1 MKLKTWL
8 LITYFIVML
17 LPLLMAYI
25 LFAWIQSYNDDV
37 KVAEHVETLSKIQAV
52 AVNLRTPELYHPK
65 NADRKKLEQLSDN
78 NVVIELYHRDGFLL
92 YSSNTAMKHHD
103 PPLNKETL
111 YSDLFALKQGYQSFV
126 YKEPVFD
133 NSEIVGF
140 FQVRVLRHEWNE
152 AVVNRSA
159 IVIGLFIILFFVLY
173 ALIAFL
179 VNRKVNARLAGLME
193 EMTRFAEGKE
203 VIETETNQDEIGK
216 LKQHFYAM
224 RRQILAAQDAIEKE
238 QREKEY
244 MIATLSHDLK
254 TPLTSIQ
261 AYAEALLAERK
272 LTEKERQEYGEIIV
286 DKAKFMK
293 QMIDDLLTYTL
304 LQSPAYEMELVEVDG
319 MEFFEMLLSGYE
331 QICNEKQI
339 DFKTVCNVDGT
350 FQVNPK
356 QMIRVVDNLMSN
368 AIHHT
373 EPEMRIWLA
382 ALTDTSLLKDWLF
395 QFVCEDFSFEQ
406 GYAYIIV
413 QNEGPGISEQALRHV
428 FDPLYQADEAR
439 SKKEARGTGL
449 GLNIAKQIIERHAGD
464 IFIFSKQTIGTCVIC
479 RIPQTT

>member
-8 LITYFIVML
+8 LLTYFIVML

-25 LFAWIQSYNDDV
+25 LFAWIQSYNNEE
-37 KVAEHVETLSKIQAV
+37 KVAEHVETFSKIQAV
-52 AVNLRTPELYHPK
+52 AVNLRTPELYQP
-65 NADRKKLEQLSDN
+65 NADRKQLEQLSEN
-78 NVVIELYHRDGFLL
+78 NVAIELYHRDGFLL
-92 YSSNTAMKHHD
+92 YSSNTLMKQHD
-103 PPLNKETL
+103 PPLNKESL
-111 YSDLFALKQGYQSFV
+111 YADLFALKQGYQSFV

-133 NSEIVGF
+133 KGKIVGF
-140 FQVRVLRHEWNE
+140 FHVRVLRYEWQK
-152 AVVNRSA
+152 AVVKRSA
-159 IVIGLFIILFFVLY
+159 IVIGLFIILFFALY

-179 VNRKVNARLAGLME
+179 VNRKVNARLADLMT

-203 VIETETNQDEIGK
+203 VVETETNHDEIGT

-224 RRQILAAQDAIEKE
+224 RRQILAAQDAVEKE

-261 AYAEALLAERK
+261 AYAEALLSERK

-293 QMIDDLLTYTL
+293 QMFDDLLTYTL

-331 QICNEKQI
+331 QVCNEKQI
-339 DFKTVCNVDGT
+339 DFKTFCNADGT
-350 FQVNPK
+350 FKVNPK

-373 EPEMRIWLA
+373 EAGMRIWLA
-382 ALTDTSLLKDWLF
+382 ALTDTSMLEDWLF

-413 QNEGPGISEQALRHV
+413 QNEGHGISEQALNHV
-428 FDPLYQADEAR
+428 FDPLYQADRAR
-439 SKKEARGTGL
+439 NKKEARGTGL